1 MRYRNATPGKYI
13 WVGNYKTPVKGYK
26 DIFIIIITSSEKNE
40 FNNPITKI
48 IRILNITFYL
58 FFVYNII
65 LF

>member
-1 MRYRNATPGKYI
+1 MRRY
-13 WVGNYKTPVKGYK
+13 GNV
-26 DIFIIIITSSEKNE
+26 FIIIIIFSEKNK

-48 IRILNITFYL
+48 IRIPNAVFYF